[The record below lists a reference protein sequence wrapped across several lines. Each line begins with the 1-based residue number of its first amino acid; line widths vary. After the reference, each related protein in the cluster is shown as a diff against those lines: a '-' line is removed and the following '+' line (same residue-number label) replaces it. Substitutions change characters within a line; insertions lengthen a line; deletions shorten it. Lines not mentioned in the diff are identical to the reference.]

1 MLMPNA
7 PAANIGL
14 YVGAR
19 AAVHTPV
26 SACASGNEGDR
37 PRPSTRS
44 GSAAP
49 TSCWPATLFK
59 PYTYNINS
67 FTAGDVRPGLGQLS
81 LLDGSAI
88 RQIASLMLNGIDV
101 SDGLSRAATQ
111 LAIWKIEYGNLF
123 DPTNLSAG
131 LTADMNSHIALS
143 VIGGLLDCPGCT
155 LNVLTDAPDV
165 PNQALGFAVVATPLP
180 AAVWLFGSGL
190 GVLGLVGRRR
200 RKQSCRSVTSTPAQ
214 SFARAGGCRRTECLA
229 DLLASPKLSLN
240 TSRDRA
246 GAAPTSIGRAV
257 FLSTAATWRWAIT
270 RPRKM
275 RSLPINGRRNSID
288 RTA

>member
-1 MLMPNA
+1 MRKTLQTALLAATMLTLPY
-7 PAANIGL
+7 AAKADTFEMTNFAVIGGVNVDL
-14 YVGAR
+14 
-19 AAVHTPV
+19 
-26 SACASGNEGDR
+26 
-37 PRPSTRS
+37 
-44 GSAAP
+44 GSPINKTVQAGQIALIGP
-49 TSCWPATLFK
+49 TGVLDVWCLDLNDTLFK

-165 PNQALGFAVVATPLP
+165 PNQALGFAVAPVPVPAVGAGLP
-180 AAVWLFGSGL
+180 GVIAGFGAIYAWGKKRARKKA
-190 GVLGLVGRRR
+190 GRRLY
-200 RKQSCRSVTSTPAQ
+200 Q
-214 SFARAGGCRRTECLA
+214 LA
-229 DLLASPKLSLN
+229 
-240 TSRDRA
+240 
-246 GAAPTSIGRAV
+246 AA
-257 FLSTAATWRWAIT
+257 
-270 RPRKM
+270 
-275 RSLPINGRRNSID
+275 
-288 RTA
+288 